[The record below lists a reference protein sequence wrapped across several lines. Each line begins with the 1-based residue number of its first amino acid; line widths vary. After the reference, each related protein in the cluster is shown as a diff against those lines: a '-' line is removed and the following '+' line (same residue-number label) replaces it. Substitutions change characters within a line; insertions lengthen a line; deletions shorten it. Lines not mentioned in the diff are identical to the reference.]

1 MDIISA
7 MKNVSKSATT
17 SHQLHD
23 YLMKKKIKVVLAE
36 R

>member
-1 MDIISA
+1 MDIVSA
-7 MKNVSKSATT
+7 MKNVSKLATA

-23 YLMKKKIKVVLAE
+23 YLMEKMKVVLAE